1 MSHVIILQIG
11 PEGQPPTE
19 FRIFAMGD
27 NESSKGTV
35 KLDAESVAAL
45 MAAWAKHG
53 MDKMPIDYG
62 HGMVFRD
69 DHRSAG
75 WADLE
80 VRDDGLWA
88 VNVEWTPQAEQHL
101 RDREFRFVSPA
112 FMTDKK
118 GRVVELLNVALTN
131 IPATR
136 NAIPL
141 VAHYLNDPGAD
152 AGEPQAPERARRQP
166 MSEKLFKALG
176 AADEGEAL
184 VIATEINAWTKQV
197 LATTGAANLDDA
209 VKAIEANAK
218 LPALVKELS
227 DQIAAHDK
235 AAEQIEHEAL
245 IKQLS
250 DDGKLP
256 PSMHDWA
263 RSQPLDSLKAFG
275 QVAPVLGAKAAP
287 KDSHQEP
294 AQRPVVLSD
303 EDKKAAL
310 LMGMSEED
318 MVAERRAE
326 LEREAPAGVLV
337 ITAKE

>member
-1 MSHVIILQIG
+1 
-11 PEGQPPTE
+11 
-19 FRIFAMGD
+19 
-27 NESSKGTV
+27 
-35 KLDAESVAAL
+35 
-45 MAAWAKHG
+45 
-53 MDKMPIDYG
+53 
-62 HGMVFRD
+62 
-69 DHRSAG
+69 
-75 WADLE
+75 
-80 VRDDGLWA
+80 
-88 VNVEWTPQAEQHL
+88 
-101 RDREFRFVSPA
+101 
-112 FMTDKK
+112 
-118 GRVVELLNVALTN
+118 
-131 IPATR
+131 
-136 NAIPL
+136 
-141 VAHYLNDPGAD
+141 
-152 AGEPQAPERARRQP
+152 